1 MGYADRVIPGQSV
14 TPLGIGCAPSAFTIL
29 HGILR
34 LDRSIVVIIGGY
46 TRDSFIGALVVRQI
60 LICALAVGVVAL
72 PLALTSRNDGL
83 WRSDTAPSTRT
94 AAQPQQAPAPA
105 PAAAK
110 ATALTREAAP
120 PAVATIPPPATAP
133 PAVPE
138 QESQS
143 EPDSAADDGEGDS
156 GKMIAQRD
164 RGTER
169 SARSH

>member
-1 MGYADRVIPGQSV
+1 
-14 TPLGIGCAPSAFTIL
+14 
-29 HGILR
+29 
-34 LDRSIVVIIGGY
+34 
-46 TRDSFIGALVVRQI
+46 VVRQI

-105 PAAAK
+105 AAK

-143 EPDSAADDGEGDS
+143 ERDSAADDGEGDS

>member
-1 MGYADRVIPGQSV
+1 MGYADRVMPGQSV
-14 TPLGIGCAPSAFTIL
+14 TPLGIGRAPSAFTIL
-29 HGILR
+29 HGVLR
-34 LDRSIVVIIGGY
+34 LDGSIVVIIGGY

-83 WRSDTAPSTRT
+83 WRSDTDPSRHA
-94 AAQPQQAPAPA
+94 AAQPQQAPAP
-105 PAAAK
+105 AK

-133 PAVPE
+133 PAGPE

-143 EPDSAADDGEGDS
+143 EPDSAADDGEGES

>member
-46 TRDSFIGALVVRQI
+46 TRDSFSGALVVRQI

-105 PAAAK
+105 AAK
-110 ATALTREAAP
+110 ALTREAAP

-143 EPDSAADDGEGDS
+143 ERDSAADDGEGDS

>member
-1 MGYADRVIPGQSV
+1 
-14 TPLGIGCAPSAFTIL
+14 
-29 HGILR
+29 
-34 LDRSIVVIIGGY
+34 
-46 TRDSFIGALVVRQI
+46 VVRQI

-94 AAQPQQAPAPA
+94 AAQPQQAPA
-105 PAAAK
+105 AAK

-143 EPDSAADDGEGDS
+143 ERDSAADDGEGDS